1 MHDKSNACRVG
12 YDARKESR
20 GQTKSQ
26 ACGTPVSRSGDVRDV
41 QMYIAASISSL
52 RNHNSLCHRCS
63 SKRCLPATLSI
74 TNASLVLHP
83 WRVTPTCFATLQSPD
98 ARRLFVPRHRRW
110 LAQMLPA
117 TFIPNLAC
125 SKVFELL
132 LYQPWA
138 DVLETAEWRG
148 CQAGRD
154 LLDCLQKVRAARVIP
169 TAMAR
174 IGVSVCRAVSAL
186 CLLTGDASADGSVGA
201 GSTGQVQPQAADQLH
216 GSVKL
221 GVIVGLNGEP
231 AGQGL
236 HASQAPDQQRLD
248 EARQRMAVIQQY
260 AGKLVEGAERLVVL
274 SALVAAER
282 QAGAAR
288 EGRPVAEEWFRGV
301 RRALKPAWR
310 AAHNAC
316 TVGSRGSGEGDQ
328 QGGASLSHSTS
339 DRSAGASSS
348 DASSGSDSDS
358 DSSRECAKRHL
369 RSLTWH
375 KKYALL
381 RQRDWAFL
389 RQELAGSWERCGNTQ
404 ALLACSSMGCCNV
417 PQGGALHS
425 CIPCPACR
433 QVVFCSVVCMEEAL
447 QQGGHVCSQLQVS
460 RVEAGA
466 GSGGREGASSLALQL
481 E

>member
-1 MHDKSNACRVG
+1 M
-12 YDARKESR
+12 
-20 GQTKSQ
+20 
-26 ACGTPVSRSGDVRDV
+26 RDV
-41 QMYIAASISSL
+41 QMYIAASISTL
-52 RNHNSLCHRCS
+52 RNHNSPCHRCS

-74 TNASLVLHP
+74 PNASLVLHP
-83 WRVTPTCFATLQSPD
+83 LRVIPTCSATLQPPD
-98 ARRLFVPRHRRW
+98 ARRLSVPRLRRW
-110 LAQMLPA
+110 LAQMLPG
-117 TFIPNLAC
+117 TFIPKLAC
-125 SKVFELL
+125 SKVLELL
-132 LYQPWA
+132 LYEPWA
-138 DVLETAEWRG
+138 DVPETSEWRG

-154 LLDCLQKVRAARVIP
+154 LLDCLQKVRAAGVIP

-174 IGVSVCRAVSAL
+174 IGVSVCRAVSAM
-186 CLLTGDASADGSVGA
+186 CLLAGDASADGSVGA
-201 GSTGQVQPQAADQLH
+201 SSTGQVQPQAADQLH
-216 GSVKL
+216 GSVKQ
-221 GVIVGLNGEP
+221 GVIVGLDGES

-248 EARQRMAVIQQY
+248 EARQRMAAIQQY

-274 SALVAAER
+274 SARVAVER
-282 QAGAAR
+282 PAGGTR
-288 EGRPVAEEWFRGV
+288 EGSPVAEEWFTGV
-301 RRALKPAWR
+301 LRALKPAWR

-316 TVGSRGSGEGDQ
+316 TVGPGGSGEGDQ
-328 QGGASLSHSTS
+328 QAEASLTHSTS
-339 DRSAGASSS
+339 DRNAGASSS

-358 DSSRECAKRHL
+358 DSSWESTNRHL
-369 RSLTWH
+369 RSLTWQ

-381 RQRDWAFL
+381 RQRDWALL
-389 RQELAGSWERCGNTQ
+389 RQELAGGWERCGNTQ

-447 QQGGHVCSQLQVS
+447 QQGWHVCSQLQVS

-481 E
+481 EEVAGRHLQQAVSSGSSTGIQTAQLPAQLAEPRRTN